1 MKKARL
7 ITVLSTLAIG
17 FTITSGQVANA
28 KQKKDNTNYVYSY
41 YDKSANFN
49 TSDTPI
55 TQRVASKDFTATEQ
69 NTSNQVQIKK
79 GTVMTIKDGNN
90 SLVTIPGNAANLEVN
105 DINSVS
111 YPNKS
116 YYYSQKDYKNL
127 YAEGAKWAKGLSKK
141 QYKAIGDY
149 SLSGYT
155 NDNTYLRTGK
165 SKKMAKTKQEVK
177 NIQDAL
183 SKFNLKKPM
192 TVYRGLNG
200 VGFAKGLNGQPN
212 QVGSVYSDKA
222 FQSTSV
228 DQNAAIGFLNTS
240 EKNPNNNI
248 LIKLNVPAGNNGAYI
263 NSISKSKNEKE
274 YLLNSGKKLVIT
286 RIQNVNANVKYVSY
300 QQKNSNKVK
309 NINKTNE
316 KYNYKLVTMNLVD

>member
-1 MKKARL
+1 MKKTRM
-7 ITVLSTLAIG
+7 ITFLSTLAIG
-17 FTITSGQVANA
+17 FTITSGQTANA
-28 KQKKDNTNYVYSY
+28 KQKKDNTIYISTE
-41 YDKSANFN
+41 KTSNFN
-49 TSDTPI
+49 TSDAPI
-55 TQRVASKDFTATEQ
+55 TQRVANKDFTANEQ

-79 GTVMTIKDGNN
+79 GTVMSIKDGNN
-90 SLVTIPGNAANLEVN
+90 LFTIPGNDDNLEVN
-105 DINSVS
+105 NINSVS
-111 YPNKS
+111 YPDKN

-141 QYKAIGDY
+141 QYKAVGDY

-155 NDNTYLRTGK
+155 DDNTYLRTGK
-165 SKKMAKTKQEVK
+165 SKKLIKTKQEVK
-177 NIQDAL
+177 NIQSAL
-183 SKFNLKKPM
+183 SKFDLKKPI

-200 VGFAKGLNGQPN
+200 IGYSKGLNGQPN

-240 EKNPNNNI
+240 EKNPDNNI
-248 LIKLNVPAGNNGAYI
+248 LIKLNVPAGKNGAYI

-286 RIQNVNANVKYVSY
+286 RIQTVNANVKYDSY
-300 QQKNSNKVK
+300 QQKNSEKVK
-309 NINKTNE
+309 HLNKDNE